1 MYKDGNFRA
10 LNWYLLE
17 STVDSVWTADVKAQE
32 HGIRVA
38 VTKWPHIVIVRRT
51 CNEKHEEKKK
61 TSKSIEPNTMA
72 NLRPGAK
79 DEARGYP

>member
-51 CNEKHEEKKK
+51 CNEKHEKKK
-61 TSKSIEPNTMA
+61 KNIKNHRTKYHGQLKTWSQ
-72 NLRPGAK
+72 R
-79 DEARGYP
+79 

>member
-51 CNEKHEEKKK
+51 CNEKHEKK
-61 TSKSIEPNTMA
+61 TNIKNHRTKYHGQLKTWSQ
-72 NLRPGAK
+72 R
-79 DEARGYP
+79 